1 MTSKAPRVV
10 VVSRASDYEEL
21 LRRHGTRAQ
30 AGFFLKTRGQ
40 TLEAIDARHACQ
52 EQALSQVLSA
62 IPASVRRSR
71 IDRRDLSRFVFDPD
85 DVLVAVGQDGL
96 VANLAKYLNGQR
108 VIGINPDPASY
119 DGVLVRHRAPDAREL
134 LSTTQWLAL
143 KVEERTMVQV
153 LLDDGQRLLALNE
166 LFLGHRSHQSARYRI
181 CVRGQEERHSSS
193 GAIVATGTGAKGWA
207 RSIARERR
215 EPITLPAP
223 CDRSLAVFVREA
235 FPSVRTDTSFTQGS
249 IGEGEILELTSEM
262 NESGVI
268 FGDGI
273 EEDRIEFSWGMRA
286 RVSIA
291 RERLALVV

>member
-30 AGFFLKTRGQ
+30 AEFFLKSRGQ
-40 TLEAIDARHACQ
+40 TLESIDARHACQ
-52 EQALSQVLSA
+52 EVALSRVLSA
-62 IPASVRRSR
+62 IPGSVRRCR

-96 VANLAKYLNGQR
+96 VANLAKYLSGQR

-119 DGVLVRHRAPDAREL
+119 DGVLARHRASDARAL
-134 LSTTQWLAL
+134 LATTQGAVL

-181 CVRGQEERHSSS
+181 SLRGQEERHSSS
-193 GAIVATGTGAKGWA
+193 GAIVATGTGATGWA

-215 EPITLPAP
+215 DPLTLPAP

-235 FPSVRTDTSFTQGS
+235 FPSVRTATALTQGL
-249 IGEGEILELTSEM
+249 IGEDETLELTSEM

-273 EEDRIEFSWGMRA
+273 EEDRIEFAWGVRA